1 MFSKKLKS
9 SMVSATALSLMLLG
23 TFGTGVA
30 NAASGSENVG
40 GGEWSWSNIP
50 GVYAES
56 SYYHR
61 SVKHSASAQVGT
73 GAIDTDIQLAGNTA
87 IASAVG
93 VGTTR
98 VWWSNNV

>member
-9 SMVSATALSLMLLG
+9 SMVSVTALSLMLLG

-30 NAASGSENVG
+30 NAASGSESVG
-40 GGEWSWSNIP
+40 GGEWSWSTIP

-61 SVKHSASAQVGT
+61 SVTHSASAQVGT
-73 GAIDTDIQLAGNTA
+73 GAVDIDVEVAGNTA
-87 IASAVG
+87 KASALG

>member
-40 GGEWSWSNIP
+40 GGEWSWSTIP

-56 SYYHR
+56 AYYHR
-61 SVKHSASAQVGT
+61 TVTHSASAQVGN
-73 GAIDTDIQLAGNTA
+73 GSVDTDVKFAGGTA
-87 IASAVG
+87 KASAVG